1 MNKKNHVLVKAVL
14 ATAMAVSMAPF
25 MKPNVALAYNSVE
38 EGVNNTTS
46 KSTASQLASEASY
59 VAKIGGV
66 ETEYTSLKEAVEHAK
81 DGDTVI
87 VGQSLKVN
95 EEIKVVNKNITIKGL
110 TDVTL
115 SRSENYLNGYLLNI
129 DENSTVNLE
138 NIHFD
143 GGAPGFTA
151 GKEVVKNKKGYIP
164 ITLGAT
170 DLKATKSM
178 VYTEGHLKAKNSSFK
193 NAVNVAR
200 SGHGGAILVEKGTAE
215 FTNCQIQHNV
225 VYNSWWA
232 CGGAIYANQSDSLIF
247 RNTNIDQNYVS
258 YSDSSYCFGGAIFA
272 QKGVME
278 FYGGTINDNSA
289 SENGGAVYANSP
301 VTKVTMKDV
310 VVSRNSSGN
319 DGGAVHLMKADGDFT
334 NCKFIDNKGM
344 GYSNSS
350 LGIICFAYGNG
361 TGNIINC
368 TFKGN
373 REEAG
378 SAVANFGNTFEL
390 NIDGCHFEENNEGPV
405 VWLHNAKLSL
415 KNSIFKG
422 NKDFSLYLLGEISEN
437 EYKDEYAKY
446 LTAQVDN
453 CQFLGNESGDILLGT
468 WNEGYKP
475 YTVNVKDSLIDGQN
489 VESKNRA
496 ISVARGSIVTLDN
509 TDIKNKKVRGYHGIG
524 LYAQDAGTTVNLVN
538 GSRIH
543 GNSGNGSAGIAVF
556 TGAHVNLDETS
567 KVFDNRSS
575 SFTDDIYLQNQ
586 ESQITFYKNSV
597 VGEKLSGSCGHMI
610 DGWYIDNEGNR
621 YDESA
626 GNINRLEEE
635 NEKVVITGKEK
646 YGLKAA
652 HDLYTVTYNSNYG
665 DMKENK
671 TDKFAPGKTVELE
684 KNLYEREGYVFVGW
698 NTKADGTGDTY
709 SYNPK
714 TGEFENT
721 FKVPAH
727 DVTLYAQWGLN
738 MVTINAAP
746 TIKAE
751 DKVVAVGD
759 KFDPMAGVIAKDA
772 EDGDLTDKIEITKNT
787 VDLTKAGTYEI
798 TYEVKDKEGN
808 KATKTITVTVKE
820 KDVVKPDTN
829 KGGSTNTPKTG
840 DTTQV
845 GFFALLVSC
854 AATLLSLLKR
864 KKA

>member
-1 MNKKNHVLVKAVL
+1 MLL
-14 ATAMAVSMAPF
+14 
-25 MKPNVALAYNSVE
+25 
-38 EGVNNTTS
+38 
-46 KSTASQLASEASY
+46 KS
-59 VAKIGGV
+59 GGV

-115 SRSENYLNGYLLNI
+115 SRSEDYLNGYLLNI
-129 DENSTVNLE
+129 DEKSTVNLE

-143 GGAPGFTA
+143 GGASGFTA

-350 LGIICFAYGNG
+350 IGIICFAYSNG
-361 TGNIINC
+361 TGNIVGC

-373 REEAG
+373 REEGG
-378 SAVANFGNTFEL
+378 SAVGNFGVPFTL
-390 NIDGCHFEENNEGPV
+390 NIDQCKFEENHDGAVLYLSNLDFTLTNSTFKSNEGTSV
-405 VWLHNAKLSL
+405 RL
-415 KNSIFKG
+415 
-422 NKDFSLYLLGEISEN
+422 FSSTTPK
-437 EYKDEYAKY
+437 EYKEENAKY
-446 LTAQVDN
+446 LKGTIEN
-453 CQFLGNESGDILLGT
+453 CQFLGNKYADISVSTYSGQD
-468 WNEGYKP
+468 KFMP
-475 YTVNVKDSLIDGQN
+475 YTAYVKDCLIDGQN
-489 VESKNRA
+489 VESGGRA
-496 ISVARGSIVTLDN
+496 ISVYRGSTVILDN
-509 TDIKNKKVRGYHGIG
+509 TEIKNKHTDEWDGVAIG
-524 LYAQDAGTTVNLVN
+524 SYGDGSTANLINHTRIYNNKGTLAAGVAAWSGGLVN
-538 GSRIH
+538 I
-543 GNSGNGSAGIAVF
+543 
-556 TGAHVNLDETS
+556 DETS
-567 KVFDNRSS
+567 KVYDNDSS
-575 SFTDDIYLQNQ
+575 SYGDDLYVRDKD
-586 ESQITFYKNSV
+586 STITFYKNSV
-597 VGEKLSGSCGHMI
+597 VGEKLSGSCGDMI

-621 YDESA
+621 YDEAA

-652 HDLYTVTYNSNYG
+652 HDLYTVTYNSNYD

-727 DVTLYAQWGLN
+727 DETLYAQWGLN

>member
-1 MNKKNHVLVKAVL
+1 MNNKNHVLVKAVL

-25 MKPNVALAYNSVE
+25 MKPNVALAYNAVE
-38 EGVNNTTS
+38 ESINNTAS
-46 KSTASQLASEASY
+46 KTTDTLLVSEASY
-59 VAKIGGV
+59 VAKIG
-66 ETEYTSLKEAVEHAK
+66 ETEYTSLKEAVEQAK
-81 DGDTVI
+81 DGDTVV
-87 VGQSLKVN
+87 VGQSLKVT
-95 EEIKVVNKNITIKGL
+95 EEIKVVNKTITIKGV

-115 SRSENYLNGYLLNI
+115 SRSEDYLNGYLLNI

-143 GGAPGFTA
+143 GGASEFTA
-151 GKEVVKNKKGYIP
+151 GEEVVKNKKGYIP
-164 ITLGAT
+164 ITLGDK

-193 NAVNVAR
+193 NAVNVTR

-247 RNTNIDQNYVS
+247 RNTNIDQNYAS
-258 YSDSSYCFGGAIFA
+258 YSESSYCFGGAIFA

-289 SENGGAVYANSP
+289 SENGGAVYANYP
-301 VTKVTMKDV
+301 VTKVTMENV
-310 VVSRNSSGN
+310 EVSRNASGN

-344 GYSNSS
+344 AQSGTS
-350 LGIICFAYGNG
+350 LGVICYAYGNG
-361 TGNIINC
+361 TGNIVGC

-373 REEAG
+373 REEGG
-378 SAVANFGNTFEL
+378 SAVANFGNQFTL
-390 NIDGCHFEENNEGPV
+390 NIDQCKFEENHEGSV
-405 VWLHNAKLSL
+405 
-415 KNSIFKG
+415 
-422 NKDFSLYLLGEISEN
+422 LYLSSVDFTLTNSTFKSNEDTSVQLLSSITPE
-437 EYKDEYAKY
+437 EYKEENAKY
-446 LTAQVDN
+446 LKGTIEN
-453 CQFLGNESGDILLGT
+453 CQFLENKYVDISVST
-468 WNEGYKP
+468 YQDKKMP
-475 YTVNVKDSLIDGQN
+475 YTAYVKDCLIDGQN
-489 VESKNRA
+489 VESGSRA
-496 ISVARGSIVTLDN
+496 INVSRGSIVTLDN
-509 TDIKNKKVRGYHGIG
+509 TEIKNKHADDWNGVAIG
-524 LYAQDAGTTVNLVN
+524 SYGDGSTVNLTNHTRIYNNKGTSAAGVAVWSGGLVN
-538 GSRIH
+538 I
-543 GNSGNGSAGIAVF
+543 
-556 TGAHVNLDETS
+556 DETS
-567 KVFDNRSS
+567 KVYDNDSS
-575 SFTDDIYLQNQ
+575 RYGDDLYVRDKD
-586 ESQITFYKNSV
+586 STITFYKNSV

-621 YDESA
+621 YDESSE
-626 GNINRLEEE
+626 NINKFDAES
-635 NEKVVITGKEK
+635 EKVILTDKEK

-652 HDLYTVTYNSNYG
+652 HGLYTVTYNSNYG

-671 TDKFAPGKTVELE
+671 TDKFAPGETVELE

-714 TGEFENT
+714 TGEFEGT
-721 FKVPAH
+721 FEVPAH
-727 DVTLYAQWGLN
+727 DVTLYAQWALN

-751 DKVVAVGD
+751 DKVVTVGD
-759 KFDPMAGVIAKDA
+759 KFDPMAGVTAKDA

-854 AATLLSLLKR
+854 AAALLNLLKR

>member
-1 MNKKNHVLVKAVL
+1 MNNKNHVLVKAAL

-25 MKPNVALAYNSVE
+25 MNPNVALAYNAVE
-38 EGVNNTTS
+38 ESINNTSS
-46 KSTASQLASEASY
+46 KTTDTLLVSEASY
-59 VAKIGGV
+59 VAKIG
-66 ETEYTSLKEAVEHAK
+66 ETEYTSLKEAVEQAK
-81 DGDTVI
+81 DGDTVV
-87 VGQSLKVN
+87 VGQSLKVT
-95 EEIKVVNKNITIKGL
+95 EEIKVVNKTITIKGV

-115 SRSENYLNGYLLNI
+115 SRSEDYLNGYLLNI

-143 GGAPGFTA
+143 GGASGFTA
-151 GKEVVKNKKGYIP
+151 GEEVVKNKKGYIP
-164 ITLGAT
+164 ITLGDK

-193 NAVNVAR
+193 NAVNVTR

-453 CQFLGNESGDILLGT
+453 CQFLGNESGDIYLGT
-468 WNEGYKP
+468 WNKGDKP

-496 ISVARGSIVTLDN
+496 ISVASGSIVTLDN
-509 TDIKNKKVRGYHGIG
+509 TEIKNKHADGWYGVAIG
-524 LYAQDAGTTVNLVN
+524 SYKDGSTVNITNHTRIYNNKGTSAAGVAAWSGGLVN
-538 GSRIH
+538 I
-543 GNSGNGSAGIAVF
+543 
-556 TGAHVNLDETS
+556 DETS
-567 KVFDNRSS
+567 KVYDNDASRCG
-575 SFTDDIYLQNQ
+575 DDLYVHDKD
-586 ESQITFYKNSV
+586 STITFYKNSV
-597 VGEKLSGSCGHMI
+597 VGEKLSSSCGHMI

-621 YDESA
+621 YDESSE
-626 GNINRLEEE
+626 NINKFDAES
-635 NEKVVITGKEK
+635 EKVILTDKEK

-652 HDLYTVTYNSNYG
+652 HGLYTVTYNSNYG

-671 TDKFAPGKTVELE
+671 TDKFAPGETVELE

-714 TGEFENT
+714 TGEFEGT
-721 FKVPAH
+721 FEVPAH
-727 DVTLYAQWGLN
+727 DVTLYAQWALN

-751 DKVVAVGD
+751 DKVVTVGD
-759 KFDPMAGVIAKDA
+759 KFDPMAGVTAKDA

-854 AATLLSLLKR
+854 AAALLNLLKR

>member
-1 MNKKNHVLVKAVL
+1 MNRKNHVLVKAAL

-25 MKPNVALAYNSVE
+25 MKPNVALAYNAVE
-38 EGVNNTTS
+38 ESINNTAS
-46 KSTASQLASEASY
+46 ESTTPQLVNEASY
-59 VAKIGGV
+59 VAKIG
-66 ETEYTSLKEAVEHAK
+66 ETEYTSLKEAVEQAK
-81 DGDTVI
+81 DGDTVV
-87 VGQSLKVN
+87 VGQSLKVT
-95 EEIKVVNKNITIKGL
+95 EEIKVVNKTITIKGV

-115 SRSENYLNGYLLNI
+115 SRSEDYLNGYLLNI

-143 GGAPGFTA
+143 GGASGFTA
-151 GKEVVKNKKGYIP
+151 GEEVVKNKKGYIP
-164 ITLGAT
+164 ITLGDK

-193 NAVNVAR
+193 NAVNVTR

-247 RNTNIDQNYVS
+247 RNTNIDQNYAS
-258 YSDSSYCFGGAIFA
+258 YSESSYCFGGAIFA

-289 SENGGAVYANSP
+289 SENGGAVYANYP
-301 VTKVTMKDV
+301 VTKVTMENV
-310 VVSRNSSGN
+310 EVSRNASGN

-344 GYSNSS
+344 AQSGTS
-350 LGIICFAYGNG
+350 LGVICYAYGNG
-361 TGNIINC
+361 TGNIVGC

-373 REEAG
+373 REEGG
-378 SAVANFGNTFEL
+378 SAVANFGNQFTL
-390 NIDGCHFEENNEGPV
+390 NIDQCKFEENHEGSV
-405 VWLHNAKLSL
+405 
-415 KNSIFKG
+415 
-422 NKDFSLYLLGEISEN
+422 LYLSSVDFTLTNSTFKSNEDTSVQLLSSITPE
-437 EYKDEYAKY
+437 EYKEENAKY
-446 LTAQVDN
+446 LKGTIEN
-453 CQFLGNESGDILLGT
+453 CQFLGNKYVDIFVST
-468 WNEGYKP
+468 YQDKKMP
-475 YTVNVKDSLIDGQN
+475 YTAYVKDCLIDGQN
-489 VESKNRA
+489 VESGNRA
-496 ISVARGSIVTLDN
+496 IGASKGSIVTLDN
-509 TDIKNKKVRGYHGIG
+509 TEIKNKHADGWYGVAIG
-524 LYAQDAGTTVNLVN
+524 SYGDGSTVNLTNHTRIYNNKGTSAAGVAVWSGGLVN
-538 GSRIH
+538 I
-543 GNSGNGSAGIAVF
+543 
-556 TGAHVNLDETS
+556 DETS
-567 KVFDNRSS
+567 KVYDNDASRCG
-575 SFTDDIYLQNQ
+575 DDLYVHDKD
-586 ESQITFYKNSV
+586 STITFYKNSV

-621 YDESA
+621 YDESSE
-626 GNINRLEEE
+626 NINKLDAES
-635 NEKVVITGKEK
+635 EKIVLTGNEK

-652 HDLYTVTYNSNYG
+652 HGLYTVTYNSNYG

-671 TDKFAPGKTVELE
+671 TDKFAPGETVELE

-714 TGEFENT
+714 TGEFEGT
-721 FKVPAH
+721 FEVPAH
-727 DVTLYAQWGLN
+727 DVTLYAQWALN

-751 DKVVAVGD
+751 DKVVTVGD
-759 KFDPMAGVIAKDA
+759 KFDPMAGVTAKDA

-829 KGGSTNTPKTG
+829 KGDSTNTPKTG

-854 AATLLSLLKR
+854 AAALLNLLKR

>member
-1 MNKKNHVLVKAVL
+1 MNNKNHVLVKAVL

-25 MKPNVALAYNSVE
+25 MKPNVALAYNAVE
-38 EGVNNTTS
+38 ESINNTAS
-46 KSTASQLASEASY
+46 KTTDTLLVSEASY
-59 VAKIGGV
+59 VAKIG
-66 ETEYTSLKEAVEHAK
+66 ETEYTSLKEAVEQAK
-81 DGDTVI
+81 DGDTVV
-87 VGQSLKVN
+87 VGQSLKVT
-95 EEIKVVNKNITIKGL
+95 EEIKVVNKTITIKGV

-115 SRSENYLNGYLLNI
+115 SRSEDYLNGYLLNI

-143 GGAPGFTA
+143 GGASGFTA
-151 GKEVVKNKKGYIP
+151 GEEVVKNKKGYIP
-164 ITLGAT
+164 IALGDK

-193 NAVNVAR
+193 NAVNVTR

-247 RNTNIDQNYVS
+247 RNTNIDQNYAS
-258 YSDSSYCFGGAIFA
+258 YSESSYCFGGAIFA

-289 SENGGAVYANSP
+289 SENGGAVYANYP
-301 VTKVTMKDV
+301 VTKVTMENV
-310 VVSRNSSGN
+310 EVSRNASGN

-344 GYSNSS
+344 AQSGTS
-350 LGIICFAYGNG
+350 LGVICYAYGNG
-361 TGNIINC
+361 TGNIVGC

-373 REEAG
+373 REEGG
-378 SAVANFGNTFEL
+378 SAVANFGNQFTL
-390 NIDGCHFEENNEGPV
+390 NIDQCKFEENHEGSV
-405 VWLHNAKLSL
+405 
-415 KNSIFKG
+415 
-422 NKDFSLYLLGEISEN
+422 LYLSSVDFTLTNSTFKSNEDTSVQLLSSITPE
-437 EYKDEYAKY
+437 EYKEENAKY
-446 LTAQVDN
+446 LKGTIEN
-453 CQFLGNESGDILLGT
+453 CQFLENKYVDISVST
-468 WNEGYKP
+468 YQDKKMP
-475 YTVNVKDSLIDGQN
+475 YTAYVKDCLIDGQN
-489 VESKNRA
+489 VESGSRA
-496 ISVARGSIVTLDN
+496 ISVSRGSIVTLDN
-509 TDIKNKKVRGYHGIG
+509 TEIKNKHADDWNGVAIG
-524 LYAQDAGTTVNLVN
+524 SYGDGSTVNLTNHTRIYNNKGTSAAGVAAWSGGLVN
-538 GSRIH
+538 I
-543 GNSGNGSAGIAVF
+543 
-556 TGAHVNLDETS
+556 DETS
-567 KVFDNRSS
+567 KVYDNDASRCG
-575 SFTDDIYLQNQ
+575 DDLYVHDKD
-586 ESQITFYKNSV
+586 STITFYKNSV

-621 YDESA
+621 YDESSE
-626 GNINRLEEE
+626 NINKFDAES
-635 NEKVVITGKEK
+635 EKVILTDKEK

-652 HDLYTVTYNSNYG
+652 HGLYTVTYNSNYG

-671 TDKFAPGKTVELE
+671 TDKFAPGETVELE

-714 TGEFENT
+714 TGEFEGT
-721 FKVPAH
+721 FEVPAH
-727 DVTLYAQWGLN
+727 DVTLYAQWALN

-751 DKVVAVGD
+751 DKVVTVGD
-759 KFDPMAGVIAKDA
+759 KFDPMAGVTAKDA

-854 AATLLSLLKR
+854 AAALLNLLKR

>member
-1 MNKKNHVLVKAVL
+1 M
-14 ATAMAVSMAPF
+14 
-25 MKPNVALAYNSVE
+25 
-38 EGVNNTTS
+38 
-46 KSTASQLASEASY
+46 
-59 VAKIGGV
+59 
-66 ETEYTSLKEAVEHAK
+66 
-81 DGDTVI
+81 
-87 VGQSLKVN
+87 
-95 EEIKVVNKNITIKGL
+95 
-110 TDVTL
+110 
-115 SRSENYLNGYLLNI
+115 
-129 DENSTVNLE
+129 
-138 NIHFD
+138 
-143 GGAPGFTA
+143 
-151 GKEVVKNKKGYIP
+151 
-164 ITLGAT
+164 
-170 DLKATKSM
+170 
-178 VYTEGHLKAKNSSFK
+178 
-193 NAVNVAR
+193 
-200 SGHGGAILVEKGTAE
+200 
-215 FTNCQIQHNV
+215 
-225 VYNSWWA
+225 
-232 CGGAIYANQSDSLIF
+232 
-247 RNTNIDQNYVS
+247 
-258 YSDSSYCFGGAIFA
+258 
-272 QKGVME
+272 
-278 FYGGTINDNSA
+278 
-289 SENGGAVYANSP
+289 
-301 VTKVTMKDV
+301 
-310 VVSRNSSGN
+310 
-319 DGGAVHLMKADGDFT
+319 
-334 NCKFIDNKGM
+334 
-344 GYSNSS
+344 
-350 LGIICFAYGNG
+350 
-361 TGNIINC
+361 
-368 TFKGN
+368 
-373 REEAG
+373 
-378 SAVANFGNTFEL
+378 
-390 NIDGCHFEENNEGPV
+390 
-405 VWLHNAKLSL
+405 
-415 KNSIFKG
+415 
-422 NKDFSLYLLGEISEN
+422 
-437 EYKDEYAKY
+437 
-446 LTAQVDN
+446 
-453 CQFLGNESGDILLGT
+453 
-468 WNEGYKP
+468 
-475 YTVNVKDSLIDGQN
+475 
-489 VESKNRA
+489 
-496 ISVARGSIVTLDN
+496 
-509 TDIKNKKVRGYHGIG
+509 
-524 LYAQDAGTTVNLVN
+524 N

-626 GNINRLEEE
+626 GNINKLDAES
-635 NEKVVITGKEK
+635 EKIVLKGKEK

-652 HDLYTVTYNSNYG
+652 HGLYTVTYNSNYG

-671 TDKFAPGKTVELE
+671 TDKFAPGETVELE

-759 KFDPMAGVIAKDA
+759 KFDPMAGVTAKDA
-772 EDGDLTDKIEITKNT
+772 EDGDLTDKIVITKNT

-829 KGGSTNTPKTG
+829 KGGSTKTPKTG

-854 AATLLSLLKR
+854 AAALLSLLKR

>member
-1 MNKKNHVLVKAVL
+1 MNNKNHVLVKAVL

-25 MKPNVALAYNSVE
+25 MKPNVALAYNAVE
-38 EGVNNTTS
+38 ESINNTSS
-46 KSTASQLASEASY
+46 KTTDTLLVSEASY
-59 VAKIGGV
+59 VAKIG
-66 ETEYTSLKEAVEHAK
+66 ETEYTSLKEAVEQAK
-81 DGDTVI
+81 DGDTVV
-87 VGQSLKVN
+87 VGQSLKVT
-95 EEIKVVNKNITIKGL
+95 EEIKVVNKTITIKGV

-115 SRSENYLNGYLLNI
+115 SRSEDYLNGYLLNI

-143 GGAPGFTA
+143 GGASGFTA
-151 GKEVVKNKKGYIP
+151 GEEVVKNKKGYIP
-164 ITLGAT
+164 ITLGDK

-193 NAVNVAR
+193 NAVNVTR

-247 RNTNIDQNYVS
+247 RNTNIDQNYAS
-258 YSDSSYCFGGAIFA
+258 YSESSYCFGGAIFA

-289 SENGGAVYANSP
+289 SENGGAVYANYP
-301 VTKVTMKDV
+301 VTKVTMENV
-310 VVSRNSSGN
+310 EVSRNASGN

-344 GYSNSS
+344 AQSGTS
-350 LGIICFAYGNG
+350 LGVICYAYGNG
-361 TGNIINC
+361 TGNIVGC

-373 REEAG
+373 REEGG
-378 SAVANFGNTFEL
+378 SAVANFGNQFTL
-390 NIDGCHFEENNEGPV
+390 NIDQCKFEENHEGSV
-405 VWLHNAKLSL
+405 
-415 KNSIFKG
+415 
-422 NKDFSLYLLGEISEN
+422 LYLSSVDFTLTNSTFKSNEDTSVQLLSSITPE
-437 EYKDEYAKY
+437 EYKEENAKY
-446 LTAQVDN
+446 LKGTIEN
-453 CQFLGNESGDILLGT
+453 CQFLENKYVDISVST
-468 WNEGYKP
+468 YQDKKMP
-475 YTVNVKDSLIDGQN
+475 YTAYVKDCLIDGQN
-489 VESKNRA
+489 VESGSRA
-496 ISVARGSIVTLDN
+496 ISVSRGSIVTLDN
-509 TDIKNKKVRGYHGIG
+509 TEIKNKHADDWNGVAIG
-524 LYAQDAGTTVNLVN
+524 SYGDGSTVNLTNHTRIYNNKGTSAAGVAAWSGGLVN
-538 GSRIH
+538 I
-543 GNSGNGSAGIAVF
+543 
-556 TGAHVNLDETS
+556 DETS
-567 KVFDNRSS
+567 KVYDNDASRCG
-575 SFTDDIYLQNQ
+575 DDLYVHDKD
-586 ESQITFYKNSV
+586 STITFYKNSV

-621 YDESA
+621 YDESSE
-626 GNINRLEEE
+626 NINKFDAES
-635 NEKVVITGKEK
+635 EKVILTDKEK

-652 HDLYTVTYNSNYG
+652 HGLYTVTYNSNYG

-671 TDKFAPGKTVELE
+671 TDKFAPGETVELE

-714 TGEFENT
+714 TGEFEGT
-721 FKVPAH
+721 FEVPAH
-727 DVTLYAQWGLN
+727 DVTLYAQWALN

-751 DKVVAVGD
+751 DKVVTVGD
-759 KFDPMAGVIAKDA
+759 KFDPMAGVTAKDA

-854 AATLLSLLKR
+854 AAALLNLLKR

>member
-1 MNKKNHVLVKAVL
+1 M
-14 ATAMAVSMAPF
+14 
-25 MKPNVALAYNSVE
+25 
-38 EGVNNTTS
+38 
-46 KSTASQLASEASY
+46 
-59 VAKIGGV
+59 
-66 ETEYTSLKEAVEHAK
+66 
-81 DGDTVI
+81 
-87 VGQSLKVN
+87 N
-95 EEIKVVNKNITIKGL
+95 EEIKVVNKTITIKGL

-115 SRSENYLNGYLLNI
+115 SRSEDYLNGYLLNI
-129 DENSTVNLE
+129 DKNSTVNLE

-164 ITLGAT
+164 ITLGDT

-193 NAVNVAR
+193 NAVNVER
-200 SGHGGAILVEKGTAE
+200 SGCGGAIRVEKGTAE

-225 VYNSWWA
+225 VYNSWYA

-247 RNTNIDQNYVS
+247 RNTNIDQNYAS
-258 YSDSSYCFGGAIFA
+258 YSDSSYCFGGAVYA

-289 SENGGAVYANSP
+289 SENGGAVYANYP
-301 VTKVTMKDV
+301 VTKVTMKNV

-390 NIDGCHFEENNEGPV
+390 NIDGCRFEENNEGPV

-422 NKDFSLYLLGEISEN
+422 NKDFSLYLLGQISEN

-453 CQFLGNESGDILLGT
+453 CQFLGNESGDILLRV
-468 WNEGYKP
+468 WNKGDKP

-489 VESKNRA
+489 VESGKRA
-496 ISVARGSIVTLDN
+496 ISVAGGSIVTLDN

-635 NEKVVITGKEK
+635 NEKVVITDKEK

-727 DVTLYAQWGLN
+727 DVTLYAQWGL
-738 MVTINAAP
+738 VTINAAP

-798 TYEVKDKEGN
+798 TYEVRDKEGN

-820 KDVVKPDTN
+820 KNVVKPNTNKGDKVYFVSVDKKKDVVKPDTN

-840 DTTQV
+840 DTTQI

-854 AATLLSLLKR
+854 AAALLSLLKR

>member
-1 MNKKNHVLVKAVL
+1 MNNKNHVLVKAAL

-25 MKPNVALAYNSVE
+25 MKPNVALAYNAVE
-38 EGVNNTTS
+38 ESINNTAS
-46 KSTASQLASEASY
+46 ESTTPQLVSEASY
-59 VAKIGGV
+59 VAKIG
-66 ETEYTSLKEAVEHAK
+66 ETEYTSLKEAVEQAK
-81 DGDTVI
+81 DGDTVV
-87 VGQSLKVN
+87 VGQSLKVT
-95 EEIKVVNKNITIKGL
+95 EEIKVVNKTITIKGL

-143 GGAPGFTA
+143 GGASGFTA
-151 GKEVVKNKKGYIP
+151 GEEVVKNKKGYIP
-164 ITLGAT
+164 ITLGEK

-193 NAVNVAR
+193 NAVNVTR

-232 CGGAIYANQSDSLIF
+232 CGGAIYANNSESLIF
-247 RNTNIDQNYVS
+247 RNTNIDQNYAS
-258 YSDSSYCFGGAIFA
+258 YSESSYCFGGAIFA

-289 SENGGAVYANSP
+289 SENGGAVYANYP
-301 VTKVTMKDV
+301 VTKVTMENV
-310 VVSRNSSGN
+310 EVSRNASGN

-344 GYSNSS
+344 AQSGTS
-350 LGIICFAYGNG
+350 LGVICYAYGHG
-361 TGNIINC
+361 TGNIVGC

-373 REEAG
+373 REEGG
-378 SAVANFGNTFEL
+378 SAVANFGNQFTL
-390 NIDGCHFEENNEGPV
+390 NIDQCKFEENHEGSV
-405 VWLHNAKLSL
+405 LYLSSVDL
-415 KNSIFKG
+415 TLTNSTFKG
-422 NKDFSLYLLGEISEN
+422 NEDTSVQLLSSITPG
-437 EYKDEYAKY
+437 EYKEENAKY
-446 LTAQVDN
+446 LKGTIEN
-453 CQFLGNESGDILLGT
+453 CQFLGNKYVDISVST
-468 WNEGYKP
+468 YQDKKMP
-475 YTVNVKDSLIDGQN
+475 YTAYVKDCLIDGQN
-489 VESKNRA
+489 VESGNRA
-496 ISVARGSIVTLDN
+496 IGASRGSIVTLDN
-509 TDIKNKKVRGYHGIG
+509 TEIKNKHADGWYGVAIG
-524 LYAQDAGTTVNLVN
+524 SYGDGSTVNLTNNTRVYNNKGTSASGAAVWSGGLVN
-538 GSRIH
+538 I
-543 GNSGNGSAGIAVF
+543 
-556 TGAHVNLDETS
+556 DETS
-567 KVFDNRSS
+567 KVYDNDASRCG
-575 SFTDDIYLQNQ
+575 DDLYVHDKD
-586 ESQITFYKNSV
+586 STITFYKDSV

-621 YDESA
+621 YDESSE
-626 GNINRLEEE
+626 NINRLDTES
-635 NEKVVITGKEK
+635 EKIVLTGKEK

-652 HDLYTVTYNSNYG
+652 HGLYTVTYNSNYG
-665 DMKENK
+665 DMKEHK
-671 TDKFAPGKTVELE
+671 TDKFAPGETVELE
-684 KNLYEREGYVFVGW
+684 KNLYEREGYQFVGW
-698 NTKADGTGDTY
+698 NTKADGTGDAY

-714 TGEFENT
+714 TGEFEGT
-721 FKVPAH
+721 FEVPAH
-727 DVTLYAQWGLN
+727 DVTLYAQWALN

-751 DKVVAVGD
+751 DKVVTVGD
-759 KFDPMAGVIAKDA
+759 KFDPMAGVTAEDA

-829 KGGSTNTPKTG
+829 KGDSTNTPKTG
-840 DTTQV
+840 DTAQV

-854 AATLLSLLKR
+854 SAALLSLLKR
-864 KKA
+864 RKA

>member
-1 MNKKNHVLVKAVL
+1 MNNKNHVLVKAAL

-25 MKPNVALAYNSVE
+25 MKPNVALAYNAVE
-38 EGVNNTTS
+38 ESINNTAS
-46 KSTASQLASEASY
+46 ESTTPQLVSEASY
-59 VAKIGGV
+59 VAKIG
-66 ETEYTSLKEAVEHAK
+66 ETEYTSLKEAVEQAK

-87 VGQSLKVN
+87 VGHSLEVT
-95 EEIKVVNKNITIKGL
+95 EEIKVMNKTITIKGL

-143 GGAPGFTA
+143 GGASGFTA
-151 GKEVVKNKKGYIP
+151 GEEVVKNKKGYIP
-164 ITLGAT
+164 ITLGDK

-193 NAVNVAR
+193 NAVNVTR

-232 CGGAIYANQSDSLIF
+232 CGGAIYANNSESLIF
-247 RNTNIDQNYVS
+247 RNTNIDQNYAS
-258 YSDSSYCFGGAIFA
+258 YSESSYCFGGAIFA

-289 SENGGAVYANSP
+289 SENGGAVYANYP
-301 VTKVTMKDV
+301 VTKVTMENV
-310 VVSRNSSGN
+310 EVSRNASGN

-344 GYSNSS
+344 AQSGTS
-350 LGIICFAYGNG
+350 LGVICYAYGNG
-361 TGNIINC
+361 TGNIVGC

-373 REEAG
+373 REEGG
-378 SAVANFGNTFEL
+378 SAVANFGNQFTL
-390 NIDGCHFEENNEGPV
+390 NIDQCKFEENHEGSV
-405 VWLHNAKLSL
+405 
-415 KNSIFKG
+415 
-422 NKDFSLYLLGEISEN
+422 LYLSSVDLTLTNSTFKSNEDTAVQLLSSITSG
-437 EYKDEYAKY
+437 EYKEENAKY
-446 LTAQVDN
+446 LKGTIEN
-453 CQFLGNESGDILLGT
+453 CQFLGNKYVDISVST
-468 WNEGYKP
+468 YQDKKMP
-475 YTVNVKDSLIDGQN
+475 YTAYVKDCLIDGQN
-489 VESKNRA
+489 VESGNRA
-496 ISVARGSIVTLDN
+496 IGASRGSIVTLDN
-509 TDIKNKKVRGYHGIG
+509 TEIKNKHADGWYGVAIG
-524 LYAQDAGTTVNLVN
+524 SYGDGSTVNLTNHTRVYNNKGTSASGVAVWSGGLVN
-538 GSRIH
+538 I
-543 GNSGNGSAGIAVF
+543 
-556 TGAHVNLDETS
+556 DETS
-567 KVFDNRSS
+567 KVYDNDASRCG
-575 SFTDDIYLQNQ
+575 DDLYVHDKD
-586 ESQITFYKNSV
+586 STITFYKDSV

-621 YDESA
+621 YDESSE
-626 GNINRLEEE
+626 NINKFDAES
-635 NEKVVITGKEK
+635 EKVVLTGKEK

-652 HDLYTVTYNSNYG
+652 HGLYTVTYNSNYG
-665 DMKENK
+665 DMKEHK
-671 TDKFAPGKTVELE
+671 TDKFAPGETVELE
-684 KNLYEREGYVFVGW
+684 KNLYEREGYQFVGW
-698 NTKADGTGDTY
+698 NTKADGTGNAY

-714 TGEFENT
+714 TGEFEGT
-721 FKVPAH
+721 FEVPAH
-727 DVTLYAQWGLN
+727 DVTLYAQWALN

-751 DKVVAVGD
+751 DKVVTVGD
-759 KFDPMAGVIAKDA
+759 KFDPMAGVTAEDA

-829 KGGSTNTPKTG
+829 KGDSTNTPKTG
-840 DTTQV
+840 DTAQV

-854 AATLLSLLKR
+854 SAALLSLLKR
-864 KKA
+864 RKA

>member
-1 MNKKNHVLVKAVL
+1 MNNKNHVLVKAAL

-25 MKPNVALAYNSVE
+25 MKPNVALAYNAVE
-38 EGVNNTTS
+38 ESINNTAS
-46 KSTASQLASEASY
+46 ESTTPQLVSEASY
-59 VAKIGGV
+59 VAKIG
-66 ETEYTSLKEAVEHAK
+66 ETEYTSLKEAVEQAK
-81 DGDTVI
+81 DGDTVV
-87 VGQSLKVN
+87 VGQSLKVT
-95 EEIKVVNKNITIKGL
+95 EEIKVVNKTITIKGL

-143 GGAPGFTA
+143 GGASGFTA
-151 GKEVVKNKKGYIP
+151 GEEVVKNKKGYIP
-164 ITLGAT
+164 ITLGEK

-193 NAVNVAR
+193 NAVNVTR

-232 CGGAIYANQSDSLIF
+232 CGGAIYANNSESLIF
-247 RNTNIDQNYVS
+247 RNTNIDQNYAS
-258 YSDSSYCFGGAIFA
+258 YSESSYCFGGAIFA

-289 SENGGAVYANSP
+289 SENGGAVYANYP
-301 VTKVTMKDV
+301 VTKVTMENV
-310 VVSRNSSGN
+310 EVSRNASGN

-344 GYSNSS
+344 AQSGTS
-350 LGIICFAYGNG
+350 LGVICYAYGHG
-361 TGNIINC
+361 TGNIVGC

-373 REEAG
+373 REEGG
-378 SAVANFGNTFEL
+378 SAVANFGNQFTL
-390 NIDGCHFEENNEGPV
+390 NIDQCKFEENHEGSV
-405 VWLHNAKLSL
+405 LYLSSVDL
-415 KNSIFKG
+415 TLTNSTFKG
-422 NKDFSLYLLGEISEN
+422 NEDTSVQLLSSITPG
-437 EYKDEYAKY
+437 EYKEENAKY
-446 LTAQVDN
+446 LKGTIEN
-453 CQFLGNESGDILLGT
+453 CQFLGNKYVDISVST
-468 WNEGYKP
+468 YQDKKMP
-475 YTVNVKDSLIDGQN
+475 YTAYVKDCLIDGQN
-489 VESKNRA
+489 VESGNRA
-496 ISVARGSIVTLDN
+496 IGASRGSIVTLDN
-509 TDIKNKKVRGYHGIG
+509 TEIKNKHADGWYGVAIG
-524 LYAQDAGTTVNLVN
+524 SYGDGSTVNLTNNTRVYNNKGTSASGAAVWSGGLVN
-538 GSRIH
+538 I
-543 GNSGNGSAGIAVF
+543 
-556 TGAHVNLDETS
+556 DETS
-567 KVFDNRSS
+567 KVYDNDASRCG
-575 SFTDDIYLQNQ
+575 DDLYVHDKD
-586 ESQITFYKNSV
+586 STITFYKDSV

-621 YDESA
+621 YDESSE
-626 GNINRLEEE
+626 NINRLDTES
-635 NEKVVITGKEK
+635 EKIVLTGKEK

-652 HDLYTVTYNSNYG
+652 HGLYTVTYNSNYG
-665 DMKENK
+665 DMKEHK
-671 TDKFAPGKTVELE
+671 TDKFAPGETVELE
-684 KNLYEREGYVFVGW
+684 KNLYEREGYQFVGW
-698 NTKADGTGDTY
+698 NTKADGTGDAY

-714 TGEFENT
+714 TGEFEDT
-721 FKVPAH
+721 FEVPAH
-727 DVTLYAQWGLN
+727 DVTLYAQWALN

-751 DKVVAVGD
+751 DKVVTVGD
-759 KFDPMAGVIAKDA
+759 KFDPMAGVTAEDA

-829 KGGSTNTPKTG
+829 KGDSTNTPKTG
-840 DTTQV
+840 DTAQV

-854 AATLLSLLKR
+854 SAALLSLLKR
-864 KKA
+864 RKA

>member
-14 ATAMAVSMAPF
+14 ATAMAVSVAPF

-38 EGVNNTTS
+38 EGVNNTAS
-46 KSTASQLASEASY
+46 KSTASQLVSEASY
-59 VAKIGGV
+59 VAKIG
-66 ETEYTSLKEAVEHAK
+66 ETEYTSLKEAVEQAK

-87 VGQSLKVN
+87 VGQSLKVT
-95 EEIKVVNKNITIKGL
+95 EEIKVVNKTITIKGL

-143 GGAPGFTA
+143 GGASGFTA

-164 ITLGAT
+164 ITLGDT

-193 NAVNVAR
+193 NAVNVES
-200 SGHGGAILVEKGTAE
+200 SGRGGAIRVEKGTAE

-225 VYNSWWA
+225 VYGSSWTY
-232 CGGAIYANQSDSLIF
+232 GGGIYANQSDSLIF
-247 RNTNIDQNYVS
+247 RNTNIDQNYAS
-258 YSDSSYCFGGAIFA
+258 YSDSSYNFGGAVYA

-301 VTKVTMKDV
+301 VTKVTMKNV
-310 VVSRNSSGN
+310 EVSRNSSGN

-344 GYSNSS
+344 AQSGTS
-350 LGIICFAYGNG
+350 LGVICFAYSNG
-361 TGNIINC
+361 TSNIVGC

-373 REEAG
+373 REEGG
-378 SAVANFGNTFEL
+378 SAVANFGEPFTL
-390 NIDGCHFEENNEGPV
+390 NIDQCKFEEQEGEV
-405 VWLHNAKLSL
+405 
-415 KNSIFKG
+415 F
-422 NKDFSLYLLGEISEN
+422 YLLNVDFTLTNSTFKSN
-437 EYKDEYAKY
+437 EDTSVRLLSSCTLEGYKEEYAKY
-446 LTAQVDN
+446 LKGTIEN
-453 CQFLGNESGDILLGT
+453 CQFLGNESGDIYLDT
-468 WNEGYKP
+468 WENKGYKP

-489 VESKNRA
+489 VESGKRA
-496 ISVARGSIVTLDN
+496 INVPWGSIVTLDN
-509 TDIKNKKVRGYHGIG
+509 TEIKNKHADDRNGVAIG
-524 LYAQDAGTTVNLVN
+524 SYGDGSTVNLTNHTRIYNNKGTLAAGVAAWSSGLVN
-538 GSRIH
+538 I
-543 GNSGNGSAGIAVF
+543 
-556 TGAHVNLDETS
+556 DETS
-567 KVFDNRSS
+567 KVYDNDSS
-575 SFTDDIYLQNQ
+575 SYGDDLYVRDKD
-586 ESQITFYKNSV
+586 STITFYKNSV

-626 GNINRLEEE
+626 GNINKLDAES
-635 NEKVVITGKEK
+635 EKIVLKGKEK

-671 TDKFAPGKTVELE
+671 TDKFAPGETVELE

-721 FKVPAH
+721 FIVPAH

-751 DKVVAVGD
+751 DKVVVVGD
-759 KFDPMAGVIAKDA
+759 KFDPMAGVTAKDA

-829 KGGSTNTPKTG
+829 KGGSTKTPKTG

-854 AATLLSLLKR
+854 AAALLSLLKR